1 MQSAA
6 SPERVA
12 EAAKAIL
19 DSEVA
24 VEAEAPAAPIDDL
37 FPEER
42 RYATGWAPSRQREFA
57 AARVAARRALARLGV
72 EAGALV
78 PHADRSPRWPDGVV
92 GSITHTRDLCL
103 VAVARRGRLASVGI
117 DVERVTAATTDIEEL
132 VCTPS
137 ERRWLDAQPAAQ
149 RGANV
154 RLFFSAK
161 EAFYK
166 CQYPLTKTYLDFQDV
181 ELAIGGDGMFAAR
194 IVGAAHVALNR
205 ELASVQGRWAWLDGL
220 VFATAIA
227 LRSPL
232 PSAGEGVREAAA

>member
-1 MQSAA
+1 M
-6 SPERVA
+6 
-12 EAAKAIL
+12 
-19 DSEVA
+19 
-24 VEAEAPAAPIDDL
+24 
-37 FPEER
+37 
-42 RYATGWAPSRQREFA
+42 
-57 AARVAARRALARLGV
+57 AARRALARLGV

-78 PHADRSPRWPDGVV
+78 PHADCSPRWPDGVV

-132 VCTPS
+132 VCTPA
-137 ERRWLDAQPAAQ
+137 ERRWLDAQAAAQ

-161 EAFYK
+161 EALYK

-194 IVGAAHVALNR
+194 ILGAAHVPLNR
-205 ELASVQGRWAWLDGL
+205 ELAAVQGRWAWVGGL
-220 VFATAIA
+220 VVTTAIA
-227 LRSPL
+227 
-232 PSAGEGVREAAA
+232 V

>member
-1 MQSAA
+1 VQSAA
-6 SPERVA
+6 SPQRVA
-12 EAAKAIL
+12 QAAKAIL

-24 VEAEAPAAPIDDL
+24 VEAEAPSAAIDEL

-42 RYATGWAPSRQREFA
+42 GHAAGWAPARQREFV
-57 AARVAARRALARLGV
+57 AARVAARRALGRLGI

-78 PHADRSPRWPDGVV
+78 PHADRSPRWPAGVV
-92 GSITHTRDLCL
+92 GSITHTRELCL

-117 DVERVTAATTDIEEL
+117 DVERVSAATSDIEEL
-132 VCTPS
+132 VCTPV

-154 RLFFSAK
+154 RLVFSAK

-205 ELASVQGRWAWLDGL
+205 ELASVQGRWAWLGGL
-220 VFATAIA
+220 VIATAIA

-232 PSAGEGVREAAA
+232 PSAGEG